1 MLVDVNTLTPRST
14 LCQTIDMNERDRASA
29 EDLGLLVKETQTLLH
44 QRMSEALRPL
54 GLSVPQFAC
63 LQALHD
69 TPGITGS
76 ELARR
81 VFVSRQ
87 SMNVLLQGLEGRALV
102 ERSALPGP
110 RRERATTITATATET
125 LALAHEA
132 VSEVTARM
140 TRGLDHADRDRLR
153 TLLAA
158 CSDAL
163 LHEER

>member
-1 MLVDVNTLTPRST
+1 MLTLSASV
-14 LCQTIDMNERDRASA
+14 CQTVDMNGAEHASA

-44 QRMSEALRPL
+44 QRMTEALRPL
-54 GLSVPQFAC
+54 GLSVPQYAC

-87 SMNVLLQGLEGRALV
+87 SMNVLLQGLEGRGLV
-102 ERSALPGP
+102 ERSDRPGP
-110 RRERATTITATATET
+110 RRERATTISATATET
-125 LALAHEA
+125 LALGRAA
-132 VSEVTARM
+132 VSGVAARM
-140 TRGLDHADRDRLR
+140 VGGLEQEDRDRLR